1 MTRGRIL
8 LVFGL
13 GALAIVIAV
22 VVALPLANRKL
33 TDYIESDA
41 FRREL
46 DKQTSK
52 GLHFEGEYQAIRR
65 TGPLTARTEG
75 FKGRNGVK
83 AFKTLSTGEVD
94 AKFDPWGIFL
104 RRWELEYIHIPSG
117 KAEIQTYEPKPED
130 KPPKPWYAIF
140 LPERVHLNKVVCD
153 SADVTWQLRGRKA
166 GFFGTQLLVTPY
178 GRDFEYRAEGGV
190 MKTGIAPDLT
200 LHQLHLLIT
209 KELLTLY
216 DLELAPGAKSAGR
229 IRVNGWAGMKNDK
242 SVSAEMNFSEI
253 PVDPWIPE
261 AWARVIKGRAS
272 GDVAWRGSDMTMEGS
287 SGWGEVRLEGGR
299 VAGARLLEDVAS
311 LIGKPIEQVNLSRFS
326 LGFEWKYPRVQI
338 KQVDIEG
345 KGIFRLQGTATIS
358 KKKLSGELQLGI
370 TPAYLEWLPKAQRI
384 FTRQRDG
391 YLWTTVQLGGTMDD
405 PQEDLSAR
413 VAELLKKSPAAALG
427 LFIRGIGEWFE
438 NSVAE

>member
-1 MTRGRIL
+1 MKRGRLLFIL
-8 LVFGL
+8 SFVALV
-13 GALAIVIAV
+13 IV
-22 VVALPLANRKL
+22 VVLAVPLANRKL
-33 TDYIESDA
+33 TEYIESDA

-52 GLHFEGEYQAIRR
+52 GLHFEGEYETIRR
-65 TGPLTARTEG
+65 TGLLTVQTDG
-75 FKGRNGVK
+75 FQGRNGVK

-117 KAEIQTYEPKPED
+117 RAEIQTYEPKPED

-140 LPERVHLNKVVCD
+140 LPERVHLNEVICD

-166 GFFGTQLLVTPY
+166 GFFETQLLITPY

-190 MKTGIAPDLT
+190 MKTAVVPDLV
-200 LHQLHLLIT
+200 LRQLHLLIT

-216 DLELAPGAKSAGR
+216 DLELAPSAKSNGR
-229 IRVNGWAGMKNDK
+229 IRVSGWAGMKNDK

-253 PVDPWIPE
+253 PVDPWIPK
-261 AWARVIKGRAS
+261 AWAKLIKGKAS
-272 GDVAWRGSDMTMEGS
+272 GDVAWKGSDMRMESS
-287 SGWGEVRLEGGR
+287 SGWGKFQIEEGR
-299 VAGARLLEDVAS
+299 VAGARFLEDVAS
-311 LIGKPIEQVNLSRFS
+311 LIGKPIEQVSLSRCS
-326 LGFEWKYPRVQI
+326 LLFEWKYPRVQI
-338 KQVDIEG
+338 KQMDIEADG
-345 KGIFRLQGTATIS
+345 VFRLQGTATINN
-358 KKKLSGELQLGI
+358 KRLSGELQLGVA
-370 TPAYLEWLPKAQRI
+370 PGYLEWLPKAERV

-391 YLWTTVQLGGTMDD
+391 YLWTTVQLGGTMAD
-405 PQEDLSAR
+405 PREDLSPR

>member
-1 MTRGRIL
+1 MTRGRL
-8 LVFGL
+8 LVL
-13 GALAIVIAV
+13 LSLAALLIVIV
-22 VVALPLANRKL
+22 VAVALPLANRKL
-33 TDYIESDA
+33 TQYIESDA

-65 TGPLTARTEG
+65 TGPLTATTEG

-83 AFKTLSTGEVD
+83 AFKTLTTGEVE

-117 KAEIQTYEPKPED
+117 RAEIQTYEPKPES
-130 KPPKPWYAIF
+130 KPPKPWYAVF
-140 LPERVHLNKVVCD
+140 LPERVHLNRVVCD

-166 GFFGTQLLVTPY
+166 GFFETHLLITPY
-178 GRDFEYRAEGGV
+178 DRDFEYRAEGGV
-190 MKTGIAPDLT
+190 MKTGLVPDLA

-216 DLELAPGAKSAGR
+216 ELELAPSAKSNAR

-242 SVSAEMNFSEI
+242 SVSAEMNFTEI
-253 PVDPWIPE
+253 PVDPWIPK
-261 AWARVIKGRAS
+261 AWAKVIKGSAS
-272 GDVAWRGSDMTMEGS
+272 GDIVWKGTDMTMESS
-287 SGWGEVRLEGGR
+287 SGWGEFRIEEGR
-299 VAGARLLEDVAS
+299 VAGARLLEDIAS
-311 LIGKPIEQVNLSRFS
+311 LIGKPIEVVSLSRFS

-338 KQVDIEG
+338 KQMDIEG
-345 KGIFRLQGTATIS
+345 EGVFRLQGTAAIN
-358 KKKLSGELQLGI
+358 KKRLSGELQLGVA
-370 TPAYLEWLPKAQRI
+370 PEYLEWLPKAQRI

-405 PQEDLSAR
+405 PQEDLSPR

-438 NSVAE
+438 NSVAK